1 MVSNNGLS
9 SLDWVFITG
18 QPGCGKTTC
27 VKKLLET
34 LREEGVSANGVKVTG
49 FYTDEVLG
57 SGSQRV
63 GFDVVSVAEQD
74 SKEERSVLSRKDL
87 KGKDFP
93 KTGQYGVDVA
103 SFERVALK
111 TMALPEASDQVVLY
125 VIDEIGR
132 MEMHSE
138 RFKQRVA
145 ELQREEKALVC
156 GSIAAPRYGHVV
168 PMCEDIKAI
177 PGVNTINMTPS
188 ARDETT
194 QRFVAAVI
202 AALKAREERA
212 DGGSE
217 GKGKKRRVTAKDG

>member
-1 MVSNNGLS
+1 
-9 SLDWVFITG
+9 
-18 QPGCGKTTC
+18 
-27 VKKLLET
+27 
-34 LREEGVSANGVKVTG
+34 
-49 FYTDEVLG
+49 
-57 SGSQRV
+57 
-63 GFDVVSVAEQD
+63 
-74 SKEERSVLSRKDL
+74 
-87 KGKDFP
+87 
-93 KTGQYGVDVA
+93 
-103 SFERVALK
+103 
-111 TMALPEASDQVVLY
+111 
-125 VIDEIGR
+125 
-132 MEMHSE
+132 
-138 RFKQRVA
+138 
-145 ELQREEKALVC
+145 LQREEKALVC